1 MVGGDVKQPDN
12 LLLTEGT
19 KLRITDFGCA
29 IKFKPGQDQVVRDT
43 SGTFSFLAPECCS
56 GQPYSPF
63 TADVWAA
70 GVTLYC
76 FIVGRLPFAQEG
88 R

>member
-1 MVGGDVKQPDN
+1 MTQPDN

-29 IKFKPGQDQVVRDT
+29 IQFKPGEELLCRDT
-43 SGTFSFLAPECCS
+43 AGTFSFLAPECCS
-56 GQPYSPF
+56 GSAFSPF

-76 FIVGRLPFAQEG
+76 FLVGKLPFSKTG
-88 R
+88 M